1 MIRANSSHSREHRC
15 NSSVF
20 NNPLPDMMFN
30 QTIVSFNSLRTTPS
44 LWMKSFRL
52 SAPLASP

>member
-1 MIRANSSHSREHRC
+1 MILANPSHSREHRC

-20 NNPLPDMMFN
+20 NNPLSDIIFN
-30 QTIVSFNSLRTTPS
+30 QTMVSFNSLGTTPS